1 MKTGLFK
8 TLALAAAL
16 LASPLAGVA
25 SPALANDDQLEIAFD
40 SVFGTQVRQPR
51 DYYSGYTD
59 PLVRQVAMLADGTQ
73 GRIGVAAID
82 LATGREVAILGDQ
95 RFPMA
100 STSKI
105 AIAAMFLDGVD
116 RGRWSL
122 TDRYPLI
129 LPVSSPALSSP
140 TAPTRRGELM
150 SAADL
155 IDIMITRSSNPATDA
170 LLEVVGGPQ
179 AVTAWVRERT
189 GITDFELTRNI
200 ATLVRDNREF
210 NPATYIDTRDSVSPL
225 AMARFLAGIYQGRY
239 LSQASSDLIIR
250 TMERTRT
257 GANRIRGQMPSDVL
271 VMHKTGTL
279 HNTSSDVG
287 LLTLPDGRT
296 IALAVYVTGQGDGPT
311 RDRRIAAIARAVV
324 DGFSAAGNSS
334 GRVYASAQYPQ
345 AEPAPES

>member
-1 MKTGLFK
+1 M
-8 TLALAAAL
+8 
-16 LASPLAGVA
+16 
-25 SPALANDDQLEIAFD
+25 
-40 SVFGTQVRQPR
+40 
-51 DYYSGYTD
+51 
-59 PLVRQVAMLADGTQ
+59 
-73 GRIGVAAID
+73 
-82 LATGREVAILGDQ
+82 LGDQ

-105 AIAAMFLDGVD
+105 AVAAVFLDGVE

-122 TDRYPLI
+122 DDRFPLI
-129 LPVSSPALSSP
+129 LPVSSPALSSV
-140 TAPTRRGELM
+140 TAPVRRGEMM
-150 SAADL
+150 SARDL

-179 AVTAWVRERT
+179 AVTAWVRERS
-189 GITDFELTRNI
+189 GIADFELTRNI

-210 NPATYIDTRDSVSPL
+210 NPATYVDTRDSTSPL
-225 AMARFLAGIYQGRY
+225 GMARFLAGLYQGRY
-239 LSQASSDLIIR
+239 LGPESTRLIVR

-257 GANRIRGQMPSDVL
+257 GQNRIRGQMRPDVL

-296 IALAVYVTGQGDGPT
+296 IALAIYVTGQGDGTT

-324 DGFSAAGNSS
+324 DGFAAAGNTPNAS
-334 GRVYASAQYPQ
+334 GRVYASAQYP
-345 AEPAPES
+345 APVPGS